1 MACRMLK
8 CSLWECSVAVGVGA
22 HHGFS
27 VNLNSHDYLVSGTS
41 LSNCHRCVYAYISR
55 DENVFR
61 CECQLGVALRL
72 LARGQQTTDD
82 EIYMCFSC
90 GEYESDF
97 GLSGFG
103 DITGCSI
110 YPDSAKE

>member
-90 GEYESDF
+90 GEYEVI
-97 GLSGFG
+97 L
-103 DITGCSI
+103 
-110 YPDSAKE
+110 A